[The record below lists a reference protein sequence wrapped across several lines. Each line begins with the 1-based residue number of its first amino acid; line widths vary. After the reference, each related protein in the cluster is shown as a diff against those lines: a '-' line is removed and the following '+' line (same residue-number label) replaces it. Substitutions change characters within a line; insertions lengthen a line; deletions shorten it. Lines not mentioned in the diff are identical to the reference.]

1 MRGIRTAGGYP
12 EELTSAGPSRTA
24 APPINPL
31 ELKMPVLAVQGTW
44 DLFAPAEGALKLKEE
59 AKARGLDNIKV
70 NVIVGMGHF
79 FDTPRGVMLD
89 EIGTLVADWFDEKL
103 SGKKINRDFEKPLS
117 LPDTS
122 TLEASARYSVKSI
135 AYKAGT
141 ESVPA
146 LLVAPTGGT
155 GKCCVLYAPDGH
167 TAAEATRLGFLIK
180 AMGESGYTVLVT
192 QYRSDVAD
200 VTDDA
205 DLTAGLDYLGT
216 LPGGESARLS
226 IVGHGRGGMAAL
238 RVASKDKRVK
248 GVVSL
253 SAPSNLTRLL
263 KGLRAYSPASA
274 DFQASRIA
282 PTATSRM
289 LSPTFFASAVKVP
302 VFIIHG
308 SLDLMVPPEHA
319 LWNAMD
325 LLATGNNQVE
335 MYLAPWDIHYYDS
348 TFAFLKPEQW
358 VGRVTSWLDKVGAT
372 TSH

>member
-1 MRGIRTAGGYP
+1 
-12 EELTSAGPSRTA
+12 
-24 APPINPL
+24 
-31 ELKMPVLAVQGTW
+31 
-44 DLFAPAEGALKLKEE
+44 
-59 AKARGLDNIKV
+59 
-70 NVIVGMGHF
+70 
-79 FDTPRGVMLD
+79 
-89 EIGTLVADWFDEKL
+89 
-103 SGKKINRDFEKPLS
+103 
-117 LPDTS
+117 
-122 TLEASARYSVKSI
+122 VKSI
-135 AYKAGT
+135 TYKAGT
-141 ESVPA
+141 ENVPA
-146 LLVAPTGGT
+146 ILVSPSGGAA
-155 GKCCVLYAPDGH
+155 KCCVLYAPDGH

-200 VTDDA
+200 VTDDD
-205 DLTAGLDYLGT
+205 DLKAGLDYLGT
-216 LPGGESARLS
+216 LPGGEAARLS
-226 IVGHGRGGMAAL
+226 LVGHGRGGMAAL
-238 RVASKDKRVK
+238 RVASRDKRVR

-263 KGLRAYSPASA
+263 KGLRAYSPAAA

-282 PTATSRM
+282 PTASSRA
-289 LSPTFFASAVKVP
+289 LSPAYFASAVKVP

-358 VGRVTSWLDKVGAT
+358 VARVTTWLDKVGAT